1 MLEAEFYACEDDS
14 PSVFVRFSYRESE
27 IRSRSL
33 RLRASLRGAGG
44 CGGTGG
50 AVNPSLGALTKHP
63 CLVKPPYPHT
73 RRPLHVWPVAMEDQR
88 PASIILMRYW
98 MLVRYVRYVRY
109 VRSFGNRPYLP
120 RTRSV
125 GEAGGQPL

>member
-14 PSVFVRFSYRESE
+14 PSVFVQFSYSKSESWSE
-27 IRSRSL
+27 SL
-33 RLRASLRGAGG
+33 GVLGWSRGAGG

-73 RRPLHVWPVAMEDQR
+73 RRPLHVWPVAKEDQR
-88 PASIILMRYW
+88 PASMTYTRYR
-98 MLVRYVRYVRY
+98 MLVRCM
-109 VRSFGNRPYLP
+109 RSFGNRPYLP

-125 GEAGGQPL
+125 GEAGG